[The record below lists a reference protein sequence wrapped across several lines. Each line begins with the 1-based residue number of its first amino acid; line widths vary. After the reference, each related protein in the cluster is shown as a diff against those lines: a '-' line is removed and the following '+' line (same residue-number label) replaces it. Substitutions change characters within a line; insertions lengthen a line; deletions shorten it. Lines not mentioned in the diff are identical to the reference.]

1 MAEFA
6 FLIPTFLVILL
17 LVLFFSFV
25 PVGLWISAAAADV
38 RVGIFYMIGM
48 KLRRVP
54 PHRIV
59 NALIKAEKAGLEID
73 IDKLEA
79 HYLAGGNVDR
89 VIDAL
94 IAAQRA
100 GIDLVFERAAA
111 IDLAGRDVLQAVQM
125 SVNPKVIETPVVS
138 AVAKNGI
145 ELKAKARVTVRADI
159 NRLVGGA
166 GEETI
171 IARVG
176 EGIVTTIGSAENH
189 EAVLENP
196 DMISQTV
203 LAKGLDAGT
212 AFEIVSIDIADVDVG
227 ANIGARLRADQAEA
241 EKVMAQAKAE
251 ERRAMAVAQ
260 EQEMRAET
268 QRMRAKVV
276 EAEAEVPR
284 ALAQA
289 LREGR
294 IGVMEYLQMQNIK
307 ADTAMRESLGGG
319 QRGGQ
324 PGGGQTQK

>member
-1 MAEFA
+1 MPELG

-59 NALIKAEKAGLEID
+59 NALIKAEKAGLEIS

-89 VIDAL
+89 VVDAL

-111 IDLAGRDVLQAVQM
+111 IDLAGRNVLEAVQM
-125 SVNPKVIETPVVS
+125 SVNPKVIETPVV
-138 AVAKNGI
+138 AGVAQDGI
-145 ELKAKARVTVRADI
+145 ELRAKARVTVRADI

-166 GEETI
+166 GEDTI

-176 EGIVTTIGSAENH
+176 EGVVSTIGSAQSHKE
-189 EAVLENP
+189 VLENP
-196 DMISQTV
+196 DMISRTV

-251 ERRAMAVAQ
+251 ERRAMAVAE

-289 LREGR
+289 LREGKL
-294 IGVMEYLQMQNIK
+294 GVMEYLQMQNLM
-307 ADTAMRESLGGG
+307 ADTAMREALGGG
-319 QRGGQ
+319 PKGSQAGGEE
-324 PGGGQTQK
+324 QK